1 MKDRRG
7 GGGGGG
13 EDRERGRGGE
23 GEDSPRKNIN
33 SRDKNILKRE
43 KFINYYFKKGG
54 TRKILFRFFFQKQN
68 KILKCSTLVLYI

>member
-13 EDRERGRGGE
+13 QDRERGGGGE

-33 SRDKNILKRE
+33 TRGKNILKRE

-54 TRKILFRFFFQKQN
+54 TRKILFHFCFKNQN
-68 KILKCSTLVLYI
+68 KIL